1 MISAKQTAIA
11 AFVACALGAGAAA
24 SAPHASSF
32 DKGSGGTAQG
42 YPNRPVRLI
51 APFVPGGPTDIVA
64 RLVAQKMGENLK
76 QTFVVDNRGGAGGS
90 VGMEIAARSAPDGYT
105 LVLGSSG
112 NLAVNP
118 ALNAKLPY
126 QPLKD
131 FQPLTQTT
139 SGPQILVIHPGVQAK
154 SVQEFIALAKAK
166 TGQLNYAS
174 GGTGTTTH
182 LAAELF
188 KLSTGA
194 NIVHVPYKGTG
205 QALSD
210 LIGGQ
215 VQMMMSSMLP
225 AIPHVR
231 AGRLRGLAVTSARR
245 AAVYPEL
252 PTLAESGLPGFE
264 TTSWHGMLAPAG
276 TPKAISNRIHAEL
289 VKTLNQPD
297 VKAIFANQG
306 MDVVANTQEEF
317 AAYIRSETAKWT
329 KVIKAIGIKPE

>member
-1 MISAKQTAIA
+1 MMMVKHSAASTAL
-11 AFVACALGAGAAA
+11 ACALAVCVTDSVRAAT
-24 SAPHASSF
+24 SS
-32 DKGSGGTAQG
+32 DQG
-42 YPNRPVRLI
+42 DAARSYPNRPVRLI

-90 VGMEIAARSAPDGYT
+90 VGMEIAAGAAPDGYT

-118 ALNAKLPY
+118 ALNPKLPY
-126 QPLKD
+126 HPLKD

-139 SGPQILVIHPGVQAK
+139 SGPQVLVINSGVAAK
-154 SVQEFIALAKAK
+154 SVQELIALARARP
-166 TGQLNYAS
+166 GQLNYGS

-182 LAAELF
+182 LGVELF
-188 KLSTGA
+188 KLAAGV

-205 QALSD
+205 QSLID
-210 LIGGQ
+210 VIGGQ

-225 AIPHVR
+225 AVPHVK
-231 AGRLRGLAVTSARR
+231 AGRLRALGVTSARR
-245 AAVYPEL
+245 SAVYPDL

-264 TTSWHGMLAPAG
+264 TTSWHGMLAPVR
-276 TPKAISNRIHAEL
+276 TPKAVINRIHAEL

-297 VKAIFANQG
+297 VKTIFANQG
-306 MDVVANTQEEF
+306 MDVVASTQEDF

-329 KVIKAIGIKPE
+329 QVIKAIGIKSE

>member
-1 MISAKQTAIA
+1 MSIA
-11 AFVACALGAGAAA
+11 AKLVAAA
-24 SAPHASSF
+24 ALL
-32 DKGSGGTAQG
+32 GCVIGGIANVPAWAATSPDPGDAARS

-51 APFVPGGPTDIVA
+51 APFVPGGPTDIIA

-90 VGMEIAARSAPDGYT
+90 VGMEIAAGSAPDGYT

-118 ALNAKLPY
+118 ALNPRLPY
-126 QPLKD
+126 HPLKD

-139 SGPQILVIHPGVQAK
+139 SGPQVLVINSGVAAK
-154 SVQEFIALAKAK
+154 SVQDLIALAKAK
-166 TGQLNYAS
+166 PGQLNYGS

-182 LAAELF
+182 LGVELF
-188 KLSTGA
+188 KLAAGV

-205 QALSD
+205 QSLTD
-210 LIGGQ
+210 VIGGQ

-225 AIPHVR
+225 AVPHVK
-231 AGRLRGLAVTSARR
+231 AGRLRALGVTSARR
-245 AAVYPEL
+245 SAIYPEL

-264 TTSWHGMLAPAG
+264 TTSWHGMLAPAR
-276 TPKAISNRIHAEL
+276 TPKAVVNRIHAEL
-289 VKTLNQPD
+289 VKTLTQPD

-306 MDVVANTQEEF
+306 MDVVASSQEDF
-317 AAYIRSETAKWT
+317 AAYIRNETAKWT
-329 KVIKAIGIKPE
+329 KVIKAIGTKPE

>member
-1 MISAKQTAIA
+1 MRVEHAAAATALS
-11 AFVACALGAGAAA
+11 CALAVFVTDSAHSATSPDQGDAAR
-24 SAPHASSF
+24 S
-32 DKGSGGTAQG
+32 

-76 QTFVVDNRGGAGGS
+76 QTFVVDNRGGAGGA
-90 VGMEIAARSAPDGYT
+90 VGMEIAAGAAPDGYT

-118 ALNAKLPY
+118 ALNPKLPY
-126 QPLKD
+126 HPLRD

-139 SGPQILVIHPGVQAK
+139 SGPQVLVINPGVAAK
-154 SVQEFIALAKAK
+154 SVQELIALARARP
-166 TGQLNYAS
+166 GQLNYGS

-182 LAAELF
+182 LGVELF
-188 KLSTGA
+188 KLAAGV

-205 QALSD
+205 QSLTD
-210 LIGGQ
+210 VIGGQ

-225 AIPHVR
+225 AVPHVK
-231 AGRLRGLAVTSARR
+231 AGRLRALGVTSTRR
-245 AAVYPEL
+245 AAVYPDL

-264 TTSWHGMLAPAG
+264 TTSWHGMLAPVR
-276 TPKAISNRIHAEL
+276 TPKTVINRIHAEL
-289 VKTLNQPD
+289 VKMLNQPD

-306 MDVVANTQEEF
+306 MDVVASTQEDF

-329 KVIKAIGIKPE
+329 QVIKAIGIKSE

>member
-1 MISAKQTAIA
+1 MVKR
-11 AFVACALGAGAAA
+11 AAA
-24 SAPHASSF
+24 AALLQCVIGVIATVPARAATSPDPGDAARS
-32 DKGSGGTAQG
+32 

-90 VGMEIAARSAPDGYT
+90 VGMEIAAGSAPDGYT

-118 ALNAKLPY
+118 ALNPRLPY
-126 QPLKD
+126 HPLKD

-139 SGPQILVIHPGVQAK
+139 SGPQVLVINPGVAAK
-154 SVQEFIALAKAK
+154 SVQELIALARAK
-166 TGQLNYAS
+166 PGQLNYGS

-182 LAAELF
+182 LGVELF
-188 KLSTGA
+188 KLAAGV

-205 QALSD
+205 QSLTD
-210 LIGGQ
+210 VIGGQ

-225 AIPHVR
+225 AVPHVKS
-231 AGRLRGLAVTSARR
+231 GRLRALGVTSARR
-245 AAVYPEL
+245 AAVYPDL

-264 TTSWHGMLAPAG
+264 TTSWHGMLAPVR
-276 TPKAISNRIHAEL
+276 TPKAVAARIHAEL

-297 VKAIFANQG
+297 VKAIFASQG
-306 MDVVANTQEEF
+306 MDVVASTQEDF

-329 KVIKAIGIKPE
+329 KVIKAIGIKPG

>member
-1 MISAKQTAIA
+1 MSIA
-11 AFVACALGAGAAA
+11 AKLVAAA
-24 SAPHASSF
+24 ALLGCLIGVIAAVPARAA
-32 DKGSGGTAQG
+32 GSPDPGDAARS

-51 APFVPGGPTDIVA
+51 APFVPGGPTDIIA

-90 VGMEIAARSAPDGYT
+90 VGMEIAAGSAPDGYT

-118 ALNAKLPY
+118 ALNPRLPY
-126 QPLKD
+126 HPLKD
-131 FQPLTQTT
+131 FQPLIN
-139 SGPQILVIHPGVQAK
+139 SGVAAK
-154 SVQEFIALAKAK
+154 SVQDLIALAKAK
-166 TGQLNYAS
+166 PGQLNYGS

-182 LAAELF
+182 LGVELF
-188 KLSTGA
+188 KLAAGV

-205 QALSD
+205 QSLTD
-210 LIGGQ
+210 VIGGQ

-225 AIPHVR
+225 AVPHVK
-231 AGRLRGLAVTSARR
+231 AGRLRALGVTSARR
-245 AAVYPEL
+245 SAIYPEL

-264 TTSWHGMLAPAG
+264 TTSWHGMLVPAR
-276 TPKAISNRIHAEL
+276 TPKAVVNRIHAEL
-289 VKTLNQPD
+289 VKTLTQPD

-306 MDVVANTQEEF
+306 MDVVASSQEDF
-317 AAYIRSETAKWT
+317 AAYIRNETAKWT

>member
-1 MISAKQTAIA
+1 MKM
-11 AFVACALGAGAAA
+11 VKGAAA
-24 SAPHASSF
+24 A
-32 DKGSGGTAQG
+32 TAFSCALTAFAATSPDPG
-42 YPNRPVRLI
+42 EAARSYPNRPVRLI

-90 VGMEIAARSAPDGYT
+90 VGMEIAAGSAPDGYT

-118 ALNAKLPY
+118 ALNPKLPY
-126 QPLKD
+126 HPLKD

-139 SGPQILVIHPGVQAK
+139 SGPQVLVVNSGVAAK
-154 SVQEFIALAKAK
+154 SVPELIALARAK
-166 TGQLNYAS
+166 PGQLNYGS

-182 LAAELF
+182 LGVELF
-188 KLSTGA
+188 KLAAGV

-205 QALSD
+205 QSLTD
-210 LIGGQ
+210 VIGGQ

-225 AIPHVR
+225 AVPHVK
-231 AGRLRGLAVTSARR
+231 AGRLRALGVTSARR
-245 AAVYPEL
+245 SAIYPEL

-264 TTSWHGMLAPAG
+264 TTSWHGMLAPAR
-276 TPKAISNRIHAEL
+276 TPKAVASRIHAEL
-289 VKTLNQPD
+289 VKMLNQPD

-306 MDVVANTQEEF
+306 MDVVAGTQEDF

-329 KVIKAIGIKPE
+329 RVIKAIGIKPE

>member
-1 MISAKQTAIA
+1 MRIVLKRVAATALS
-11 AFVACALGAGAAA
+11 ACAIGVIAIVPARAAA
-24 SAPHASSF
+24 P
-32 DKGSGGTAQG
+32 SGLADAAQS

-64 RLVAQKMGENLK
+64 RLIAQKMGENLK

-90 VGMEIAARSAPDGYT
+90 VGMEIAAGAAPDGYT
-105 LVLGSSG
+105 LVIGSSG

-118 ALNAKLPY
+118 ALNPKLPY
-126 QPLKD
+126 HPLQD

-139 SGPQILVIHPGVQAK
+139 SGPQVLVINPGVAAK
-154 SVQEFIALAKAK
+154 SIQEFIALAKSK
-166 TGQLNYAS
+166 PGQLNYGS

-182 LAAELF
+182 LGVELF
-188 KLSTGA
+188 KLAAGV

-205 QALSD
+205 QSLTD
-210 LIGGQ
+210 VIGGQ

-225 AIPHVR
+225 AVPHVKS
-231 AGRLRGLAVTSARR
+231 GRLRALGVTSTRR
-245 AAVYPEL
+245 SAVYPEL

-264 TTSWHGMLAPAG
+264 TTSWHGVLVPVR
-276 TPKAISNRIHAEL
+276 TPKAVVSRIHAEL
-289 VKTLNQPD
+289 VRMLTQAD

-306 MDVVANTQEEF
+306 MDVVASTQEDF

-329 KVIKAIGIKPE
+329 KVIKAIGIKSE

>member
-1 MISAKQTAIA
+1 MKVKRATAVTALSCVLAVFVTNHVHA
-11 AFVACALGAGAAA
+11 AT
-24 SAPHASSF
+24 S
-32 DKGSGGTAQG
+32 DQWDETRT

-76 QTFVVDNRGGAGGS
+76 QTFVVDNRGGAGGA
-90 VGMEIAARSAPDGYT
+90 VGMEIAAGAAPDGYT
-105 LVLGSSG
+105 LVIGSSG

-118 ALNAKLPY
+118 ALNPKLPY
-126 QPLKD
+126 HPLQD

-139 SGPQILVIHPGVQAK
+139 SGPQVLVINSGVAAK
-154 SVQEFIALAKAK
+154 SVQELIALARAK
-166 TGQLNYAS
+166 PGQLNYGS

-182 LAAELF
+182 LGVELF
-188 KLSTGA
+188 KLAAGV

-205 QALSD
+205 QSLTD
-210 LIGGQ
+210 VIGGQ

-225 AIPHVR
+225 AVPHVKT
-231 AGRLRGLAVTSARR
+231 GRLRALGVTSARR
-245 AAVYPEL
+245 AALYPDL

-264 TTSWHGMLAPAG
+264 TTSWHGMLAPVR
-276 TPKAISNRIHAEL
+276 TPRALTQRIHAEL
-289 VKTLNQPD
+289 VKMLNQPD

-306 MDVVANTQEEF
+306 MDVVASTQEEF
-317 AAYIRSETAKWT
+317 AAYIRSESEKWT

>member
-1 MISAKQTAIA
+1 MKVKRATAVTALSCVLAVFVTNHVHA
-11 AFVACALGAGAAA
+11 AT
-24 SAPHASSF
+24 S
-32 DKGSGGTAQG
+32 DQWDETRT

-76 QTFVVDNRGGAGGS
+76 QTFVVDNRGGAGGA
-90 VGMEIAARSAPDGYT
+90 VGMEIAAGAAPNGYT
-105 LVLGSSG
+105 LVIGSSG

-118 ALNAKLPY
+118 ALNTKLQY
-126 QPLKD
+126 HPLKD

-139 SGPQILVIHPGVQAK
+139 SGPQVLVINAGVAAK
-154 SVQEFIALAKAK
+154 SVQELIALARAK
-166 TGQLNYAS
+166 PGQLNYGS

-182 LAAELF
+182 LGVELF
-188 KLSTGA
+188 KLAAGV

-205 QALSD
+205 QALTD
-210 LIGGQ
+210 VIGGQ

-225 AIPHVR
+225 AVPHVK
-231 AGRLRGLAVTSARR
+231 AGRLRALGVTSARR
-245 AAVYPEL
+245 AAVYPDL

-264 TTSWHGMLAPAG
+264 TTSWHGMLAPVR
-276 TPKAISNRIHAEL
+276 TPRVLTRRIHAEL
-289 VKTLNQPD
+289 VKMLNQPD

-306 MDVVANTQEEF
+306 MDVVASTQEEF
-317 AAYIRSETAKWT
+317 AAYIRSESEKWT

>member
-1 MISAKQTAIA
+1 MVK
-11 AFVACALGAGAAA
+11 GAAA
-24 SAPHASSF
+24 A
-32 DKGSGGTAQG
+32 TAFSCALTAFAATSPDPG
-42 YPNRPVRLI
+42 EAARSYPNRPVRLI

-90 VGMEIAARSAPDGYT
+90 VGMEIAAGSAPDGYT

-118 ALNAKLPY
+118 ALNPKLPY
-126 QPLKD
+126 HPLKD

-139 SGPQILVIHPGVQAK
+139 SGPQVLVVNSVVAAK
-154 SVQEFIALAKAK
+154 SVPELIALARAK
-166 TGQLNYAS
+166 PGQLNYGS

-182 LAAELF
+182 LGVELF
-188 KLSTGA
+188 KLAAGV

-205 QALSD
+205 QSLTD
-210 LIGGQ
+210 VIGGQ

-225 AIPHVR
+225 AVPHVK
-231 AGRLRGLAVTSARR
+231 AGRLRALGVTSARR
-245 AAVYPEL
+245 SAIYPEL

-264 TTSWHGMLAPAG
+264 TTSWHGMLAPAR
-276 TPKAISNRIHAEL
+276 TPKAVASRIHAEL
-289 VKTLNQPD
+289 VKMLNQPD

-306 MDVVANTQEEF
+306 MDVVAGTQEDF

-329 KVIKAIGIKPE
+329 RVIKAIGIKPE